1 MSAKT
6 PSSRS
11 GKRPDSRSAARL
23 AAVQALYQIEMNQG
37 EAEDVIEEFLEHR
50 TGQEPEEGGIAG
62 ADTELFALLVRGVV
76 EEEEDIDDM
85 LSAVLDADWP
95 LSRLERLLRLLLRAG
110 VYELAERRDLP
121 ARVAIAEYLALA
133 DAFFSGSEPG
143 LVNGVLDRIGRAL
156 RPEDFEPQTPAAG
169 GGRR

>member
-1 MSAKT
+1 MTART

-11 GKRPDSRSAARL
+11 GKHTDGRSAARL

-37 EAEDVIEEFLEHR
+37 EPEDVIEEFLEHR
-50 TGQEPEEGGIAG
+50 TDQAPEEGGIAG
-62 ADTELFALLVRGVV
+62 ADPELFTLLVRGII

-85 LSAVLDADWP
+85 LSAVLDSEWP
-95 LSRLERLLRLLLRAG
+95 LQRLERLLRLLLRAG
-110 VYELAERRDLP
+110 VYEIAERRALP

-143 LVNGVLDRIGRAL
+143 LVNGVLDRVGRAL
-156 RPEDFEPQTPAAG
+156 RPEEFEPQTPAAG